1 MKIKRNKGNGIN
13 FADVEIGIA
22 FEDCDGNVYIKI
34 ADHELLNKD
43 QVNAIDV
50 ETCFLCYIELKE
62 IVYPYKK
69 AYITLEN

>member
-1 MKIKRNKGNGIN
+1 MGILVRYRGYYEIKSLRMNNMKIKRNKGNGIN

-43 QVNAIDV
+43 
-50 ETCFLCYIELKE
+50 
-62 IVYPYKK
+62 
-69 AYITLEN
+69 